1 MKLKMCSVAIA
12 LSALFAQPFNRAY
25 PIGVSRT
32 NRRIA
37 TLMVH
42 TSPLD
47 QAGTGDAGGMNIYV
61 CEAAQNMAAMGVE
74 VDIFTRR
81 TNTEVAD
88 IVEVSPGVRVI
99 QLNVG
104 PISGVTKEQ
113 LPTFIPALA
122 EEFKKAL
129 VATHYDVIHSHY
141 WISGK
146 VAMPV
151 AKELNIPLVHTMHT
165 MARVKNLNLAEGEMP
180 EPMIRVQGETQVV
193 AAADSLIANTDAE
206 AASLVSLYEACPD
219 NVSVVSPGVNLKVF
233 TAGAGKAAAREFVG
247 LPRDAHIITFVG
259 RIQPHKGPEVLIRAV
274 AEMVQHSPHL
284 RAKLVTNIIGGASG
298 ANQSEVE
305 RLKELTSWL
314 GIDDVVRF
322 APPVARQDLPQWYRA
337 ADLICVPSYSESFG
351 LVALEAQACGTPV
364 VATAVGG
371 LRTAVADGISGVL
384 VDGHDPRAWSSV
396 LARLIQEPQRRVLL
410 SMGAVEHASHF
421 GWDATSRGTLDIYDR
436 VLSARSDAQKNIG

>member
-1 MKLKMCSVAIA
+1 
-12 LSALFAQPFNRAY
+12 
-25 PIGVSRT
+25 
-32 NRRIA
+32 
-37 TLMVH
+37 MVH

-104 PISGVTKEQ
+104 PVSGVTKEQ
-113 LPTFIPALA
+113 LPTLIPTLA

-247 LPRDAHIITFVG
+247 LPKDAHIITFVG

-274 AEMVQHSPHL
+274 AELVSHSPHL
-284 RAKLVTNIIGGASG
+284 RTKLITNIIGGASG
-298 ANQSEVE
+298 ANQSE
-305 RLKELTSWL
+305 
-314 GIDDVVRF
+314 
-322 APPVARQDLPQWYRA
+322 
-337 ADLICVPSYSESFG
+337 ADLVCVPSYSESFG

-384 VDGHDPRAWSSV
+384 VDGHNPRAWSSV

-436 VLSARSDAQKNIG
+436 VLSARVDAAKNIG